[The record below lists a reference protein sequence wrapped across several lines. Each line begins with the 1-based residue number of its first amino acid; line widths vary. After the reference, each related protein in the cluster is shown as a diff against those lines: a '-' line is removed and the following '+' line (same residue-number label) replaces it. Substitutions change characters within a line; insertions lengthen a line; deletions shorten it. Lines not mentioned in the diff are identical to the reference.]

1 MTQGRPMGLL
11 FAFALPLMFGNVFQ
25 QLYTVAVA
33 DGILGSEYG
42 IFAAAVSAWCGDTL
56 YLAISYYRTLRKK
69 HQDI

>member
-1 MTQGRPMGLL
+1 ML
-11 FAFALPLMFGNVFQ
+11 GNVFQ